1 MLLFLKAAW
10 QARPSSVILYV
21 VATLKTN
28 SASHLP
34 TFKISNFFHNSLF
47 ALERF
52 HKNLLLKQPVVGGR
66 SITDISISLMYDI
79 HDN

>member
-1 MLLFLKAAW
+1 MLLFLKAVW
-10 QARPSSVILYV
+10 QAHASLVILCV

-28 SASHLP
+28 S
-34 TFKISNFFHNSLF
+34 IYFHNSLV

-52 HKNLLLKQPVVGGR
+52 YKNLLLKQAVVGR
-66 SITDISISLMYDI
+66 CSITDISISLMYDI

>member
-1 MLLFLKAAW
+1 MLLFLKAVW
-10 QARPSSVILYV
+10 QAHASLVILYV

-28 SASHLP
+28 S
-34 TFKISNFFHNSLF
+34 IYFHNSLV

-52 HKNLLLKQPVVGGR
+52 YKNLLLKQAVVGR
-66 SITDISISLMYDI
+66 CSITDISISLMYDI